1 MPKVQGTELVYSQP
15 IYDTVEVPVDAVGG
29 VAVAHLFAVPWGQNM
44 AAGIPKTWRHT
55 NLTQAGHLEAGNA
68 LRIDA
73 ISMFFPRT
81 AQSGAFPTVA
91 DMDAVRAGNLRL
103 KFGGDRNYLKMVIA
117 GIPNAGMGVTYST
130 DAALAAEVNFA
141 FNNGVSVSQNRFPLA
156 QPIDL
161 LPQETVG
168 ITLENMD
175 IIVAKTQVM
184 FFLWGS
190 NVRPVG

>member
-1 MPKVQGTELVYSQP
+1 MPRAIGTQLEYSQP
-15 IYDTVEVPVDAVGG
+15 IYDTVVVPVDAVGG
-29 VAVAHLFAVPWGQNM
+29 VAVAQLFAVPWGQDM
-44 AAGIPKTWRHT
+44 IAGVPKTWRHT
-55 NLTQAGHLEAGNA
+55 NLIQAGHLEAGNA

-73 ISMFFPRT
+73 VSMFFPRT
-81 AQSGAFPTVA
+81 AEAGAFPTIA

-141 FNNGVSVSQNRFPLA
+141 FTNGIPVSQNRYYLA
-156 QPIDL
+156 EPIDL

-175 IIVAKTQVM
+175 IIVAKIEVM
-184 FFLWGS
+184 FFLWGT